1 MATGSTRATASSP
14 GWVVTGAGS
23 TAARGRTDRASS
35 RPSRAGPMR
44 TATGVPTSMVRVPS
58 VIAVQWKAT
67 VRSAHFTS
75 PTPRGSS
82 KAMTVPRNVA

>member
-1 MATGSTRATASSP
+1 
-14 GWVVTGAGS
+14 
-23 TAARGRTDRASS
+23 
-35 RPSRAGPMR
+35 MR